1 MVPSDFVFGAS
12 QCKAVYFDGI
22 WAKKMA
28 SAAPGFWPAPLPDE
42 LKCLGT

>member
-1 MVPSDFVFGAS
+1 
-12 QCKAVYFDGI
+12 
-22 WAKKMA
+22 MA